1 MSQPVIITISDDTI
15 RDGLQL
21 IRGIVAAQKAMEAA
35 QAVMDVYEQQV
46 RAWYKVPP
54 DFVMQSWVE
63 GFISPALAAERAKH
77 EAAHAAGEEHSHG
90 E

>member
-1 MSQPVIITISDDTI
+1 MSQPIVIPISDDAM
-15 RDGLQL
+15 RDGLAL

-46 RAWYKVPP
+46 RAWYKIPP
-54 DFVMQSWVE
+54 DYVMQSWVE
-63 GFISPALAAERAKH
+63 GFISPKLAAERAQH
-77 EAAHAAGEEHSHG
+77 EAAHAAGMEHNHG